1 MTCIRCEVTRAKI
14 VANAMRW
21 GGCSMSRI
29 ANRLNDMLEGE
40 YVAESTGTHVRVY
53 RNNPVPPH
61 VEYEIIS
68 DPLP

>member
-1 MTCIRCEVTRAKI
+1 
-14 VANAMRW
+14 MR
-21 GGCSMSRI
+21 GNSRKDRRKRY
-29 ANRLNDMLEGE
+29 ALGRLLYVSHCKPPNDMLEGE